1 MRVRESIG
9 NRPPPRSHELSREG
23 VSAVQAHDVR
33 LRVRNITKSFGGVKA
48 LDDVSVSF
56 HAGEVHALLGENGA
70 GKSTLVKI
78 IAGVLAA
85 DSGSVT
91 TPSGSGADD
100 VAMVFQELSVIPTL
114 SVRDNL
120 IMSLQRSRGFRVSR
134 RRMEAQVRAAL
145 AEAGLQGLNPD
156 LPVEVLPLAQRQLLE
171 IARGLAADARTL
183 ILDEP
188 TATLSDVEIERV
200 HAVVRSLVAQGRSIV
215 YITHRLGE
223 VFTLADRIT
232 VMRSGQV
239 VATGTTDEFDMNSVV
254 THMLGEEHTVAHSRY
269 TKDLALSP
277 QPRTLTAHGLTSAK
291 RFVDVDLEAR
301 AGEVTALFGQ
311 IGSGADELVRALA
324 GLAPTDSG
332 EVLSDGVPVAHDSR
346 ARSQRHGVSYVSAD
360 RVLEGVFLSA
370 TVVQNVSSG
379 ALKSVSRGSVIRAG
393 AEERLAREIAG
404 QVAFDSSR
412 VRMPVGAL
420 SGGNQQKIAIA
431 RALATKPRVLLLN
444 EPTRGVDIGARAEIY
459 RAIRALAA
467 SNVVVIVYSS
477 DIVEVRELADTVIT
491 MFRGRRVAQH
501 RVDDVTDSRILTDIL
516 HGAQS

>member
-23 VSAVQAHDVR
+23 VSAVQAHDVL

-171 IARGLAADARTL
+171 IARGVAADARTL

-188 TATLSDVEIERV
+188 TATLSDV
-200 HAVVRSLVAQGRSIV
+200 
-215 YITHRLGE
+215 
-223 VFTLADRIT
+223 
-232 VMRSGQV
+232 
-239 VATGTTDEFDMNSVV
+239 
-254 THMLGEEHTVAHSRY
+254 
-269 TKDLALSP
+269 
-277 QPRTLTAHGLTSAK
+277 
-291 RFVDVDLEAR
+291 
-301 AGEVTALFGQ
+301 
-311 IGSGADELVRALA
+311 
-324 GLAPTDSG
+324 
-332 EVLSDGVPVAHDSR
+332 
-346 ARSQRHGVSYVSAD
+346 
-360 RVLEGVFLSA
+360 
-370 TVVQNVSSG
+370 
-379 ALKSVSRGSVIRAG
+379 
-393 AEERLAREIAG
+393 
-404 QVAFDSSR
+404 
-412 VRMPVGAL
+412 
-420 SGGNQQKIAIA
+420 
-431 RALATKPRVLLLN
+431 
-444 EPTRGVDIGARAEIY
+444 
-459 RAIRALAA
+459 
-467 SNVVVIVYSS
+467 
-477 DIVEVRELADTVIT
+477 
-491 MFRGRRVAQH
+491 
-501 RVDDVTDSRILTDIL
+501 
-516 HGAQS
+516 